1 MKNVMKYAGMIL
13 AVLLMASCNQKQLEQ
28 EIATLQQENEEL
40 RQQAIEKDNS
50 LGEFFESMAQIR
62 DNLNE
67 IKVRQNLI
75 AAETRD
81 RDGVGQDVRQQIDS
95 DLNMIS
101 ELMEDNR
108 RRIARLN
115 RQVRESNVKI
125 EEFEVLIASLNS
137 EIEDRNVEISVLRDN
152 LSQLN
157 IHNEALASTI
167 EQLETENVYRQ
178 NVIDEKVHQLNTAYF
193 VYGTRRQ
200 LQEQEIIDRQGGI
213 LGLGR
218 TTVVNPGASREY
230 FTRVDITQLDKVQIP
245 ASKLKL
251 VSVHPADSYMVEL
264 DEEEN
269 VAEIVIENPE
279 KFWSNTRYLIVSID

>member
-251 VSVHPADSYMVEL
+251 VSVHPADSYMVEV
-264 DEEEN
+264 DEEEK

>member
-125 EEFEVLIASLNS
+125 EEFEVLVASLNN

-251 VSVHPADSYMVEL
+251 VSVHPADSYMVEV
-264 DEEEN
+264 DEEEK